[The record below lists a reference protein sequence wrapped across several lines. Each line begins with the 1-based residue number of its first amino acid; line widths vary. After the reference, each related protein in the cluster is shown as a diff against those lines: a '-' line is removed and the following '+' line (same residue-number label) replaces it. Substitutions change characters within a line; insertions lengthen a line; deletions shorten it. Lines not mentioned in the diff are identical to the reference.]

1 MNTFSSDAVFA
12 NFCFSSEALK
22 MTQKNDNNNRKCTL
36 SE

>member
-22 MTQKNDNNNRKCTL
+22 MTPKNVNNNRNTL